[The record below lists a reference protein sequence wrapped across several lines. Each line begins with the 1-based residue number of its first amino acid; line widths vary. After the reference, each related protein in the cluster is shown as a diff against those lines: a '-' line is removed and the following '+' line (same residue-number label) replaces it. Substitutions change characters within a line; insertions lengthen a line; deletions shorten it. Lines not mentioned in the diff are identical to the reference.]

1 MQHSPPSSRSP
12 RIPLQF
18 PSNSPI
24 PAMDNTTL
32 KHFIV
37 LSETLHF
44 GQASARS
51 SASALSRHIRQL
63 EIELNESLFD
73 RDNRTV
79 QLTVEGLKFQR
90 YARNSAQQW
99 DRPRTCW
106 QLVPDP
112 RRHTKDLRSTC
123 LKRHQRHQR
132 QPGAGVGSDSV
143 ARRLVPQCGCLSAVA
158 SVRGA
163 MTRASVE
170 LGQSH
175 TTGPLQLNNAMSA
188 E

>member
-1 MQHSPPSSRSP
+1 
-12 RIPLQF
+12 
-18 PSNSPI
+18 
-24 PAMDNTTL
+24 MDNTTL

-51 SASALSRHIRQL
+51 SINTSALSRHIRQL
-63 EIELNESLFD
+63 EIELNVSLFD

-99 DRPRTCW
+99 DRPRTCR

-132 QPGAGVGSDSV
+132 QPGAWGWSGF
-143 ARRLVPQCGCLSAVA
+143 
-158 SVRGA
+158 
-163 MTRASVE
+163 
-170 LGQSH
+170 
-175 TTGPLQLNNAMSA
+175 
-188 E
+188 

>member
-1 MQHSPPSSRSP
+1 MQCFILLYAALPSLFSLPSNSPP
-12 RIPLQF
+12 IPLQF

-132 QPGAGVGSDSV
+132 QPGAWGWSGF
-143 ARRLVPQCGCLSAVA
+143 
-158 SVRGA
+158 
-163 MTRASVE
+163 
-170 LGQSH
+170 
-175 TTGPLQLNNAMSA
+175 
-188 E
+188 